1 MEQLLVRLGS
11 RHEDPVQWLVWSGGE
26 QEIIA
31 SGELPDASQL
41 TTLQERAGQRAV
53 IALAPAS
60 DVLLRWVTLPPRASR
75 KVLTAIPFMLEDEL
89 AQDIHKQFFA
99 MGPKKGDQQAVAVV
113 SREKMDEWQ
122 QWLSDAG
129 LFCDKL
135 IPDVLAVPHTPGA
148 WSVLTIGDALL
159 VREDEWQGMQG
170 ELSWLLP
177 AFASQ
182 LRRSDT
188 LVPVKN
194 YSDIDLVSV
203 PNADIQQTELEL
215 PMHILAT
222 EAVKTDFNLFQ
233 GDYRIKRKKAGQWH
247 QWRVAAVLAVVAL
260 TTSLIDKGVS
270 IYQLKQENARLSAQI
285 DQVVKAGFPG
295 LGPYRDLRLK
305 IRSEMASMEQ
315 GGGGASML
323 VMMDQLTNAFSSSQ
337 IKPQTLRFDAS
348 RTEIRMQAQGRNFES
363 LEQFR
368 RQAETAGFEIEQ
380 GAINNRDDMVIGTVA
395 IRG

>member
-1 MEQLLVRLGS
+1 M
-11 RHEDPVQWLVWSGGE
+11 
-26 QEIIA
+26 
-31 SGELPDASQL
+31 
-41 TTLQERAGQRAV
+41 
-53 IALAPAS
+53 
-60 DVLLRWVTLPPRASR
+60 
-75 KVLTAIPFMLEDEL
+75 
-89 AQDIHKQFFA
+89 
-99 MGPKKGDQQAVAVV
+99 
-113 SREKMDEWQ
+113 
-122 QWLSDAG
+122 
-129 LFCDKL
+129 
-135 IPDVLAVPHTPGA
+135 
-148 WSVLTIGDALL
+148 
-159 VREDEWQGMQG
+159 
-170 ELSWLLP
+170 
-177 AFASQ
+177 
-182 LRRSDT
+182 
-188 LVPVKN
+188 
-194 YSDIDLVSV
+194 
-203 PNADIQQTELEL
+203 
-215 PMHILAT
+215 
-222 EAVKTDFNLFQ
+222 
-233 GDYRIKRKKAGQWH
+233 
-247 QWRVAAVLAVVAL
+247 
-260 TTSLIDKGVS
+260 S

>member
-41 TTLQERAGQRAV
+41 TTLKERAGQRAV

-135 IPDVLAVPHTPGA
+135 IPDALAVPHTPGA

-194 YSDIDLVSV
+194 YSDIDLVSI

-222 EAVKTDFNLFQ
+222 EAVKTDSNLFQ